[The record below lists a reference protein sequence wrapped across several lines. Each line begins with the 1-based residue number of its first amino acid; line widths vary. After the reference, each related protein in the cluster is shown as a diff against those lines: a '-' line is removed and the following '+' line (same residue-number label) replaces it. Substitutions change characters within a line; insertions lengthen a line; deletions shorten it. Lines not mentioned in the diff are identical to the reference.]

1 MIGDDP
7 DPLLFEPF
15 SPKLGTNPTALSV
28 LRVGSGILKRR
39 EDTSSNEDGVV
50 IETVEIDVN
59 GDETIA
65 GLRDFE
71 AEVVVTVASAGIDEG
86 DAKDD
91 AVEAV

>member
-1 MIGDDP
+1 LIGDDP
-7 DPLLFEPF
+7 DPLLLELF
-15 SPKLGTNPTALSV
+15 SPKPGTNPTVLSV

-39 EDTSSNEDGVV
+39 EDASSNEDNVV
-50 IETVEIDVN
+50 IETVDIGVN

-71 AEVVVTVASAGIDEG
+71 AEVVVTAASVGIGEG
-86 DAKDD
+86 GTKDD